1 MFLAHFFLFSLSILC
16 PTNGFSASMLHGQ
29 VLFHPLFG
37 CFVGLH
43 DARAERYLRGS
54 ETENPIRMISVVE
67 LKSKS
72 VQKVC
77 MIQLQNIVRIVG
89 NWWNEIQINDDINMK
104 ILYQFYSN
112 YKYTYIFIMYYLPGT
127 LTRPWFFGWKGPLF
141 WWVFQPKNR
150 GQRGSTCNQRLL
162 RGHLKGR
169 PEILFFGPDEN
180 TAGRFSIGKRV
191 GKIDGRITKSSE
203 LMEKILLWKASWI
216 LERSMQGSLS
226 CKLKAKIR

>member
-1 MFLAHFFLFSLSILC
+1 
-16 PTNGFSASMLHGQ
+16 MLHGQ

-112 YKYTYIFIMYYLPGT
+112 YKYTYIFSHVLFTWNPNKALIFWLERAFVLGGFFSPKIEDKEVLLVT
-127 LTRPWFFGWKGPLF
+127 KDSCEATWRADQRFCSSVPTRIPQAVFRLEKGLE
-141 WWVFQPKNR
+141 R
-150 GQRGSTCNQRLL
+150 
-162 RGHLKGR
+162 
-169 PEILFFGPDEN
+169 
-180 TAGRFSIGKRV
+180 
-191 GKIDGRITKSSE
+191 
-203 LMEKILLWKASWI
+203 LMEGSQSQVNSWKKFCSGRASWI